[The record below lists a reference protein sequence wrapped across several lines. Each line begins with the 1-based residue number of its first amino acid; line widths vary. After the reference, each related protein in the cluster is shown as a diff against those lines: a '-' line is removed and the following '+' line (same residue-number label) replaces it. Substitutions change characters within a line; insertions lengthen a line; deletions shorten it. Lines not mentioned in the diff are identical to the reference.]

1 MKPLPAPEPPAQA
14 VRRRRSQRRRTQAVT
29 GAIVAGALATSAGA
43 TVLLAWP
50 GIDTSAASD
59 WYGQL
64 SGQSSSQ
71 GTGISARHAGS
82 SHATSKGS

>member
-1 MKPLPAPEPPAQA
+1 MKPLPAPQPPARATQQ
-14 VRRRRSQRRRTQAVT
+14 RSAQRRRTQAVT
-29 GAIVAGALATSAGA
+29 ATIVAGALATSTGA
-43 TVLLAWP
+43 AVLLAWP

-59 WYGQL
+59 RYGQL

-71 GTGISARHAGS
+71 GTGISAGTGS